1 MNKTPAYAAMLE
13 NKDNKGGRMNEGHM
27 DFDAHTYIR
36 ILIAI
41 AKSDPDNGP
50 PEFNFVRKKAIKFGI
65 DYEEYLKSTNKS
77 YSFDNK
83 KVSRLTALMILRDA
97 IALASLDKNFSLPER
112 QRVFTYAEKL
122 DISRTDVEKLE
133 NLVKESRQLADRW
146 KQLVASH

>member
-1 MNKTPAYAAMLE
+1 
-13 NKDNKGGRMNEGHM
+13 M
-27 DFDAHTYIR
+27 DFDARTYIR

-77 YSFDNK
+77 YSFNNK

>member
-1 MNKTPAYAAMLE
+1 
-13 NKDNKGGRMNEGHM
+13 MNEGHM